1 MENMNK
7 RLDDLELRLKKLEL
21 EIQVLRNE
29 QNIELDKNIS
39 RIDDKASNEVGVQHT
54 FDSDISIK
62 KEVEKSQMSE
72 KDSYEHS
79 TKEKKIKEKPVS
91 KKSDNS
97 ESLVGKYLI
106 GASASLLIFIAAIS
120 LIAIVWN
127 KISPEVKLSIIGIT
141 GLVLSI
147 LGFKMTLKKASHIS
161 SIILGTGIGLVYIAC
176 VSANLVF
183 LLISHEISALLCL
196 VWTLMI
202 LFSYKY
208 TKLYFTLVIASIGS
222 FINLCFDLSYA
233 NDSKDTMLI
242 IIYTGLVSL
251 MLLYMSSFLDKLRN
265 TLSIFFVFLNFSLIF
280 SIIFFVW
287 NAHYTLELAIIIIAL
302 FLVSNW
308 MYRLSNRENIKFL
321 PLLFAI
327 VSTRFLYYFIYVEIL
342 KIFDITSLQAS
353 VLFLVVILAQCII
366 NNIFYSKIEHIMTM
380 FYILPLYIATLSI
393 NFEIFDFGGMSA
405 GIIILLLILRKKFFK
420 KPIILSYSTLFVFI
434 DLCISYAHSYTWTLI
449 FILVNITLLFY
460 ILNEENN
467 KNLIC
472 RNLAVS
478 ILLLS
483 YTKIINI
490 ICNYNHLNIEN
501 KEIQYYITYL
511 LCVITIITIFKIGYL
526 KIKDEIKSKSDKNI
540 SIYFFSMLL
549 YIIGMMLMLNVELV
563 AIKFLMM
570 ITVLVITAFQTY
582 LALLDY
588 KNISNPIGIWLVAK
602 YFIFSWVTL
611 RSFFELPIE
620 SVSYSVVGL
629 LLAIVTIYA
638 GFKLNVRIIR
648 QLGLGITM
656 LMVAKFIFVDLYG
669 ENSITRV
676 IAFAIGGVLC
686 FIISIIYNRLSKQ

>member
-1 MENMNK
+1 
-7 RLDDLELRLKKLEL
+7 
-21 EIQVLRNE
+21 
-29 QNIELDKNIS
+29 
-39 RIDDKASNEVGVQHT
+39 
-54 FDSDISIK
+54 
-62 KEVEKSQMSE
+62 
-72 KDSYEHS
+72 
-79 TKEKKIKEKPVS
+79 
-91 KKSDNS
+91 
-97 ESLVGKYLI
+97 
-106 GASASLLIFIAAIS
+106 
-120 LIAIVWN
+120 
-127 KISPEVKLSIIGIT
+127 
-141 GLVLSI
+141 
-147 LGFKMTLKKASHIS
+147 
-161 SIILGTGIGLVYIAC
+161 
-176 VSANLVF
+176 
-183 LLISHEISALLCL
+183 
-196 VWTLMI
+196 MI

-242 IIYTGLVSL
+242 IIYTSLVSL

-308 MYRLSNRENIKFL
+308 MYRLSNRENMKFL

-366 NNIFYSKIEHIMTM
+366 NNLFYSKIEHIMTM

-393 NFEIFDFGGMSA
+393 NFEIFDFGGISA

-434 DLCISYAHSYTWTLI
+434 DLCISYAHGYTWTLI

-467 KNLIC
+467 RNLIC

-526 KIKDEIKSKSDKNI
+526 KIKDEKKSKSDKNI

-570 ITVLVITAFQTY
+570 MSVLVITAFQTY

>member
-1 MENMNK
+1 M
-7 RLDDLELRLKKLEL
+7 
-21 EIQVLRNE
+21 
-29 QNIELDKNIS
+29 
-39 RIDDKASNEVGVQHT
+39 
-54 FDSDISIK
+54 
-62 KEVEKSQMSE
+62 
-72 KDSYEHS
+72 
-79 TKEKKIKEKPVS
+79 
-91 KKSDNS
+91 
-97 ESLVGKYLI
+97 
-106 GASASLLIFIAAIS
+106 
-120 LIAIVWN
+120 
-127 KISPEVKLSIIGIT
+127 
-141 GLVLSI
+141 
-147 LGFKMTLKKASHIS
+147 
-161 SIILGTGIGLVYIAC
+161 
-176 VSANLVF
+176 
-183 LLISHEISALLCL
+183 
-196 VWTLMI
+196 
-202 LFSYKY
+202 
-208 TKLYFTLVIASIGS
+208 
-222 FINLCFDLSYA
+222 
-233 NDSKDTMLI
+233 
-242 IIYTGLVSL
+242 
-251 MLLYMSSFLDKLRN
+251 
-265 TLSIFFVFLNFSLIF
+265 
-280 SIIFFVW
+280 
-287 NAHYTLELAIIIIAL
+287 
-302 FLVSNW
+302 
-308 MYRLSNRENIKFL
+308 
-321 PLLFAI
+321 
-327 VSTRFLYYFIYVEIL
+327 
-342 KIFDITSLQAS
+342 
-353 VLFLVVILAQCII
+353 LFLVVILAQCII
-366 NNIFYSKIEHIMTM
+366 NNLFYSKIEHIMTM

-393 NFEIFDFGGMSA
+393 NFEIFDFGGISA

-434 DLCISYAHSYTWTLI
+434 DLCISYAHGYTLTLI

-467 KNLIC
+467 RNLIC

-526 KIKDEIKSKSDKNI
+526 KIKDEKKSKSDKNI

-588 KNISNPIGIWLVAK
+588 KKISNPIGIWLVAK

>member
-21 EIQVLRNE
+21 EIQVLGNE

-79 TKEKKIKEKPVS
+79 TKEKKIKDKPVS

-242 IIYTGLVSL
+242 IIYTSLVSL

-308 MYRLSNRENIKFL
+308 MYRLSNRENMKFL

-366 NNIFYSKIEHIMTM
+366 NNLFYSKIEHIMTM

-393 NFEIFDFGGMSA
+393 NFEIFDFGGISA
-405 GIIILLLILRKKFFK
+405 RIIILLLILRKKFFK

-434 DLCISYAHSYTWTLI
+434 DL

-467 KNLIC
+467 RNLIC

-526 KIKDEIKSKSDKNI
+526 KIKDEKKSKSDKNI

-588 KNISNPIGIWLVAK
+588 KKISNPIGIWLVAK